1 MKRYQTIFTLTSN
14 SNISTPRNKMFQ
26 VQARGAM
33 EHVIDQLQK
42 RALSRMCFF
51 LCFLYS
57 LYSLVLQY
65 FLIVLHYHVRRIRWE
80 THLTEFHGFFISVWG
95 TFHVISVGTS

>member
-1 MKRYQTIFTLTSN
+1 MKRYQKIFTLTSN
-14 SNISTPRNKMFQ
+14 SNISTPRNKIFQ

-42 RALSRMCFF
+42 RALSRLCFF

-57 LYSLVLQY
+57 LYSIVLQY
-65 FLIVLHYHVRRIRWE
+65 FLIVLHYHVRRIRRE
-80 THLTEFHGFFISVWG
+80 THFDRVSGFFIPRN
-95 TFHVISVGTS
+95 VISVGTS